1 MPSLLQLFHS
11 LRANHG
17 RVGRALARES
27 KRSFWALADQGIVSL
42 GNFGV
47 VVLLGKAFASRM
59 DQAGDFYT
67 LFDLM
72 IFLNG
77 LQGAFIV
84 YPLTVRCAAADDQTL
99 GRTTS
104 LSLLMTLL
112 GWPIMAGAM
121 LATAL
126 AWKIPLS
133 IGFWS
138 AVAILFWQI
147 QETTRRALMAH
158 LRFREAM
165 FGDLFSYLGQIGAMI
180 VLWKLEKLTLVTLFQ
195 AMAITSGAAALLQA
209 GQVRPRLIRWLD
221 IRQFSAECW
230 RLGRWMLVGNLT
242 NFALGPLF
250 TWNMRFW
257 VGDQML
263 GIYNQ
268 VNNVLRFANP
278 LMASIASVITPQAA
292 KAYQSEDLDEARRG
306 TLRIAALG
314 GMILAPYLLLVFVFP
329 ETALR
334 LMYQSNATEYLPWAR
349 ILQIAVFATGVTYL
363 CTMTGVF
370 LTAVERTKQATVG
383 QIIFC
388 LAFLLIAMP
397 LVAQWGLYGGV
408 SGWLIAA
415 IFQLL
420 VNTYY
425 VVRIDRPALASAVA
439 AS

>member
-1 MPSLLQLFHS
+1 MPSLLHLFQKV
-11 LRANHG
+11 RANHG

-59 DQAGDFYT
+59 NQAGDFYT

-84 YPLTVRCAAADDQTL
+84 YPLTVRCAASDDQTL

-104 LSLLMTLL
+104 LSLLMTLV

-133 IGFWS
+133 VGFWS

-165 FGDLFSYLGQIGAMI
+165 LGDLLSYLGQIGAMI

-209 GQVRPRLIRWLD
+209 AQVRLRRVGWLH
-221 IRQFSAECW
+221 IIGFVRECW
-230 RLGRWMLVGNLT
+230 RLGRWMLAGNLT

-278 LMASIASVITPQAA
+278 LMSSIASLITPHAA
-292 KAYQSEDLDEARRG
+292 KAYQAGSLHDAKRG
-306 TLRIAALG
+306 TLRFAALG
-314 GMILAPYLLLVFVFP
+314 GVMLAPYLLLVLAFP
-329 ETALR
+329 QGALR
-334 LMYQSNATEYLPWAR
+334 LMYQHDAAAYLPFAT
-349 ILQIAVFATGVTYL
+349 IAQIAVFATGFSYL
-363 CTMTGVF
+363 STMTGVF
-370 LTAVERTKQATVG
+370 LNAVERSKQATIG
-383 QIIFC
+383 QVIYC
-388 LAFLLIAMP
+388 LAFCLIAMP
-397 LVAQWGLYGGV
+397 LVAQWGVYGGV
-408 SGWLIAA
+408 SGWLIAT

-425 VVRIDRPALASAVA
+425 VMRIDRPALAPAVA